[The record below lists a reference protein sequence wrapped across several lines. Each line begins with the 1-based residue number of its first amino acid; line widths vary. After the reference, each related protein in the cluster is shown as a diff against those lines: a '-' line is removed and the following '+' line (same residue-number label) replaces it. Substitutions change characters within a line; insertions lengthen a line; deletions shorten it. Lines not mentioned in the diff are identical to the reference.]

1 LEVIFT
7 LKRKGPKNGMNS
19 APDVYGADVERN
31 DTDKTTIPITYPSK
45 RYRKTKAAMPSDDD
59 VKEAKDWV
67 DHNIK

>member
-1 LEVIFT
+1 
-7 LKRKGPKNGMNS
+7 MNS